1 MTIRKHYIATT
12 DSGLVGA
19 RTPERRSTGSDRASS
34 SCSCVARLVGDCSVR
49 PGFAKSV

>member
-19 RTPERRSTGSDRASS
+19 RTPERRSTVAEVKAWRNETGSKEAVSIS
-34 SCSCVARLVGDCSVR
+34 IEEVAR
-49 PGFAKSV
+49 